1 MKESPSQQKK
11 KKKKNQHQRGF
22 TNNVFGGKGPKILQD
37 HISNQPPKNKI
48 SHNKFC
54 SINIMYIPNFV
65 L

>member
-1 MKESPSQQKK
+1 M
-11 KKKKNQHQRGF
+11 NQHQRGF

-54 SINIMYIPNFV
+54 SINIMNIPNFV

>member
-11 KKKKNQHQRGF
+11 KKMNQHQRGF

-37 HISNQPPKNKI
+37 HISNQPPIKKI
-48 SHNKFC
+48 SHN
-54 SINIMYIPNFV
+54 IMNIPNFV